1 MKLKLDENG
10 NVAVQD
16 GKPVYLADDGKEM
29 AIDVPAMQAR
39 IGALN
44 EEAKTHRLKAKEATE
59 RLAAFE
65 GIEDPEEA
73 RKALGIVKNLDA
85 KKLIDAGEAEKVKAD
100 IKAAYEAKLKEA
112 TDALSAKDRQ
122 VFDLMVGGNFAR
134 SKFVADK
141 LTVPADMVQ
150 AMFGTRFRVEDG
162 KVVAY
167 DPNGNR
173 LLSRANPGDVA
184 DFDDALEQIVT
195 AYPHRDAILKGG
207 KSGAG
212 SGGGGGSAP
221 SKQASQMTDAEKA
234 NFIKENGLPAFQA
247 LVETKG

>member
-1 MKLKLDENG
+1 MKLKTDDKG
-10 NVAVQD
+10 NVVVQD
-16 GKPVYLADDGKEM
+16 GKPVFVAEDGKEI

-59 RLAAFE
+59 KLAAFE
-65 GIEDPEEA
+65 GIEDPDEA
-73 RKALGIVKNLDA
+73 RKALTTVKNLDA
-85 KKLIDAGEAEKVKAD
+85 KKLIDAGEAEKVKTE

-112 TDALSAKDRQ
+112 TDAIAATERQ

-134 SKFVADK
+134 SKFVAEK

-150 AMFGTRFRVEDG
+150 AMFGTMFKVEDG

-167 DPNGNR
+167 DASGNR
-173 LLSRANPGDVA
+173 LLSRVNPGDVA
-184 DFDDALEQIVT
+184 GFDEALEQIVT
-195 AYPHRDAILKGG
+195 AYPHANAILKGG

-212 SGGGGGSAP
+212 SGGGGGPATAN
-221 SKQASQMTDAEKA
+221 KKASQMSDGEKSA
-234 NFIKENGLPAFQA
+234 YIEANGLPAWQA
-247 LVETKG
+247 LVQQG